1 MNCEASYGGALGF
14 WHKMEPTS
22 HPSREY
28 HSWEATS
35 PQLTAAFGHSIWSP
49 AVCSGAMDEKNGM
62 ATLHDVLDAQSSVS
76 AVTCRSPAVRSG
88 ATDEKNG
95 MATLHDVLDAQWI
108 YDNPARVSTL
118 SSLPSSLSSPA
129 TSVWS

>member
-1 MNCEASYGGALGF
+1 
-14 WHKMEPTS
+14 
-22 HPSREY
+22 
-28 HSWEATS
+28 
-35 PQLTAAFGHSIWSP
+35 
-49 AVCSGAMDEKNGM
+49 MDEKNGM

-95 MATLHDVLDAQWI
+95 IATLHDVLDAQWI

-118 SSLPSSLSSPA
+118 SSLPRVSPRRLQA
-129 TSVWS
+129 CGREGQRR